1 MDAADQPTKPRRL
14 VGLSE
19 VGRMANTS
27 RQGAWNLM
35 DQRTHP
41 DAPDPDPE
49 VAGRRMWDE
58 TDIIAY
64 FVRLGRP
71 KTWED

>member
-1 MDAADQPTKPRRL
+1 MSGGKPPARRL

-49 VAGRRMWDE
+49 VPGRRMWDE